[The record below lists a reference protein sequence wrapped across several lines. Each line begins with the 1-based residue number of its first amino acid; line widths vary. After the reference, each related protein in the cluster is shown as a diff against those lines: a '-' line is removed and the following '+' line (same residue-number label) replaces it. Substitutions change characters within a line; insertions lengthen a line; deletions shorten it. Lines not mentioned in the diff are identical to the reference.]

1 MRTRRVSLHR
11 YAERGNSTHTA
22 NISDGSISKRENE
35 SMRAGLLFA
44 VALLLSAC
52 QTERAVTPREYL
64 DEQSA
69 ATITVVKDPWI
80 FTRGAGRAGSEQH
93 RDFLHLYAIDVN
105 RMGDHKQYIAAMHS
119 LADESSEHSGV
130 PTLELK
136 SRNGSISLQA
146 TTAESK
152 DLGIVQPIA
161 PSYALDTSWWYFPVD
176 KQTLATIANTR
187 EVEASIVWR
196 GERTDFA
203 LWRDGRE
210 ELSELTAVL
219 P

>member
-1 MRTRRVSLHR
+1 
-11 YAERGNSTHTA
+11 
-22 NISDGSISKRENE
+22 
-35 SMRAGLLFA
+35 MRAGLLFA

-105 RMGDHKQYIAAMHS
+105 RMGDHKQYI
-119 LADESSEHSGV
+119 SGV